1 MTTIPRKISN
11 NSKDTKEVTF
21 CGLGNQLESTLAMSP
36 GYRKNQLHNT
46 AKLAGYGTHRRV
58 SYEIQPTNNQECA
71 KTY

>member
-1 MTTIPRKISN
+1 
-11 NSKDTKEVTF
+11 
-21 CGLGNQLESTLAMSP
+21 MSP